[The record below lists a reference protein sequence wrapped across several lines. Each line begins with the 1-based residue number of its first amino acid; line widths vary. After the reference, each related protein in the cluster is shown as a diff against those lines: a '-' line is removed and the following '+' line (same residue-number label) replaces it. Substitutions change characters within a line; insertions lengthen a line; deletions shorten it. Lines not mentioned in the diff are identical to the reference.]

1 DQLLAAMAELNRP
14 CLLVIDNANEVEDLK
29 ENYLRL
35 HRCKNFHLLL
45 TTRITTFEQAE
56 TYRIE
61 GLPPAQ
67 ALELFQK
74 YYPKHTPSE
83 DALFEQIRTATGG
96 NTLVIELLSKNL
108 ALLNKLKTR
117 YTLTDLLS
125 DLQNKGV
132 LALSQSRAVSTG
144 YQSKEVLREE
154 SPEALIAAMYE
165 LGDLSREEVAA
176 LSVLSVLPPEEIP
189 FDRLEVLC
197 PQSPNLDET
206 LLSLSQKGWIE
217 YNETATTFKI
227 SPVVQQITRKKNE
240 NLYEDCEGMIRVL
253 LEKLEYEGGIK
264 HLVNSTYEE
273 AAIWVRY
280 AGAVVEG
287 FEAPYR
293 STSVLCERMGAYF
306 TATGDLIQALAWF
319 EKYEEICT
327 RLCERDPD
335 NADFK
340 NLLAISYSKL
350 GSTYTA
356 LGQLD
361 RALAFYEQFT
371 SLIQELYEAYPNHV
385 SFKNGLAIS
394 YAKLG
399 ETHTALGQLDRA
411 LAFYEQYHRL
421 EKELHEAYPN
431 HVSFKNGLAISYQ
444 FLGITHTAL
453 GQHDRALVF
462 YEQYHRLEK
471 ELHETHPDNVN
482 FKKLLAISY
491 QFLGNTHTALGQL
504 DRALAFF
511 EDETQLFEQLY
522 EAYPNHVSFKNG
534 LAISYEKLGSTHTA
548 LGQLDRALAF
558 YEERAR
564 LGKELYEAYPN
575 HVSFKNGLAISY
587 IKLGDVARR
596 QGDKTAAIDYFR
608 QAEGLYLELVRDAP
622 GYADFQNNLTWVR
635 KTLKELE

>member
-96 NTLVIELLSKNL
+96 NTLVIELLAKNL

-132 LALSQSRAVSTG
+132 LALSQSRSVSTG

-154 SPEALIAAMYE
+154 SPEAIIAAMYE
-165 LGDLSREEVAA
+165 LGDLSQEEVAA

-189 FDRLEVLC
+189 FDRLEILC
-197 PQSPNLDET
+197 PQSQNLDET

-217 YNETATTFKI
+217 YNETTTTFKI

-240 NLYEDCEGMIRVL
+240 RLYEDCEEMMGVL
-253 LEKLEYEGGIK
+253 IKKLDYEGTHITG
-264 HLVNSTYEE
+264 STYEE
-273 AAIWVRY
+273 ASLWTGY
-280 AGAVVEG
+280 AEAVVES
-287 FEAPYR
+287 FESPYVNIR
-293 STSVLCERMGAYF
+293 ILCERIGTFF
-306 TATGDLIQALAWF
+306 TATGDLIQALRWF
-319 EKYEEICT
+319 EAYESICT
-327 RLCERDPD
+327 RL
-335 NADFK
+335 
-340 NLLAISYSKL
+340 
-350 GSTYTA
+350 
-356 LGQLD
+356 
-361 RALAFYEQFT
+361 YESDT
-371 SLIQELYEAYPNHV
+371 ENTD
-385 SFKNGLAIS
+385 FKNGLAIS
-394 YAKLG
+394 YEKLG
-399 ETHTALGQLDRA
+399 E
-411 LAFYEQYHRL
+411 
-421 EKELHEAYPN
+421 
-431 HVSFKNGLAISYQ
+431 
-444 FLGITHTAL
+444 
-453 GQHDRALVF
+453 
-462 YEQYHRLEK
+462 
-471 ELHETHPDNVN
+471 
-482 FKKLLAISY
+482 
-491 QFLGNTHTALGQL
+491 THTALGQL

-522 EAYPNHVSFKNG
+522 EAYPNNVSFKNG
-534 LAISYEKLGSTHTA
+534 LAISYSKLGETHTA

-558 YEERAR
+558 FEERSR

-575 HVSFKNGLAISY
+575 NVSFKNGLAISY
-587 IKLGDVARR
+587 AKLGVFSLENLDDPLKA
-596 QGDKTAAIDYFR
+596 KNYFLE
-608 QAEGLYLELVRDAP
+608 AEGLWIELVKAAPQYVEFQKFLALVRDYLAK
-622 GYADFQNNLTWVR
+622 A
-635 KTLKELE
+635 K